1 MSKKISFIKLPVKK
15 GIFNIYIGCENK
27 KSIVQQSFNSLA
39 NDIKKSIKTLI
50 IRMAQN
56 ENYRSDSIKYNLKK
70 YNYGEIRPMPHRF
83 FFFQKCGNN
92 YIFFDYIEKKTY
104 QLSDRI
110 YKEIN
115 IRKIR
120 YEQEFERQFL
130 QGIL

>member
-1 MSKKISFIKLPVKK
+1 
-15 GIFNIYIGCENK
+15 
-27 KSIVQQSFNSLA
+27 
-39 NDIKKSIKTLI
+39 
-50 IRMAQN
+50 MAQN